1 MTILGSQALVRL
13 QPGANLAA
21 KPRQIG
27 PFGSSATSAAADD
40 AAAAAI
46 KHLEAAA
53 IKV

>member
-21 KPRQIG
+21 NPRQIG
-27 PFGSSATSAAADD
+27 PLGSSATSAAAD
-40 AAAAAI
+40 AAAI

-53 IKV
+53 IKA

>member
-27 PFGSSATSAAADD
+27 PFGSSATSAAADAD
-40 AAAAAI
+40 AAAI

>member
-27 PFGSSATSAAADD
+27 PFRSSATSAADAAD
-40 AAAAAI
+40 AAAAI
-46 KHLEAAA
+46 KHLKAAA